1 MKKSNLRRQLCTAL
15 LVLGISATMTAQEV
29 RTFNFNHKGKTGI
42 ELKEQTRGN
51 VTLEYNIDE
60 MSLTSFSY
68 KGEEMQAISI
78 NDIALPN
85 AKGLPNVPCY
95 SRTIAIP
102 QGAEAVMRVIS
113 FEQQVIKDVNIEPS
127 LGIQDENSK
136 PDMNYTKDMVVYNE
150 NAYYPAEFATISAP
164 SAIRG
169 VDVVNV
175 SISPVRFNPVT
186 KEAIVYHNVEVE
198 IEFVGGNGH
207 FGDDRLRSPYFDPIL
222 AQNILNYNSLPVIDY
237 EARMQEWLRDGANG
251 AEYIIITPNSDGW
264 AEPAQRLKEYR
275 MQQGIITEVYRLDEM
290 PANNTTQMK
299 SWFHNA
305 YNTWD
310 IAPVAILLFAD
321 HNTNMGTGI
330 PAIVVSHPYSGSCI
344 TDNQYSDV
352 DNNHLPD
359 MVLSRLVAAN
369 ATEAA
374 MMADKQIEYE
384 YTNPNMDEASYN
396 APVSALGWQT
406 ERWFQLCSEVVG
418 GYFRAHGKNPTRIN
432 CIYDGTPGS
441 IWSSADNT
449 SQVVSYFGPDG
460 TNYIP
465 QAPNQLGGFN
475 GGTPEQIVTA
485 INNGTMLVQHR
496 DHGLETGWGEPA
508 FRNSHV
514 DQLTNVGK
522 MPFVMSINCL
532 TGKFDN
538 SSPCFA
544 EAFMRRTYMGQNAG
558 AVGLLCPTEVSYSF
572 VNDAYVWGVY
582 DQFDPDFMPTLPANT
597 SAIPTTVY
605 DKRGNWRPAFGNVA
619 GKYFLYETSWP
630 YNPESKEI
638 TYIMFTAHCDAFLR
652 LYTEVPQAMVVEHAE
667 TQPVGL
673 NIFPIT
679 APEGATIALTK
690 GEGADIEIVAVA
702 QATGDLQNI
711 EMIPEEAPT
720 VLHLTVTGQNYL
732 RYEDDINV
740 IPVDGPY
747 LIVSNYELG
756 DGEAHL
762 IYDTDNGFN
771 IQLKNVGNS
780 ESLEGTVTL
789 TSESEYVTITNDSAD
804 FDAISSD
811 NTFDITE
818 AFAFSVSNEVPN
830 MTNIGFTMA
839 LSSGDDIHERHIN
852 IKAYAPELSIGQIS
866 MVELEGNGNGRPD
879 PGETMRFSFP
889 INNDGNADSKVA
901 HATLVMNN
909 PYIQILTEPTVN
921 FETITTDTPAIASY
935 DVYIGNAPTSYLAEF
950 SLSAASGVYTS
961 TRDFATRIGLNVE
974 DFELGVLNTSMWNND
989 ATHPWTF
996 VSDNTYEGQYCL
1008 KSGQISDN
1016 QETSLTLTYTV
1027 LQADSIAFY
1036 YKVSSENNYDKMYF
1050 YIDNQ
1055 QRDEW
1060 SGDVPWNRAQYAV
1073 TQGTHTFRWKYK
1085 KDYSV
1090 SNGSDCCWI
1099 DFVILP
1105 RNINLSVSAGV
1116 DVHICADE
1124 SAQLNGTASN
1134 QTSLEWTT
1142 AGDGTFNDATILD
1155 AVYTPGPQDIAN
1167 GGTTLTLTAYK
1178 DADSL
1183 SDDMV
1188 ISFINE
1194 PVATAVDQITAMTL
1208 DPISISIS
1216 IQNLGIFSGWTTT
1229 GAGTFANS
1237 HALQTVYTPSSSD
1250 YDNVDIVLTAN
1261 YTGCGYKTYQHNI
1274 NVHFAQEGL
1283 TDVSEA
1289 KLNIHPNPTNDV
1301 INISIADIS
1310 SDIDIVI
1317 YNSVG
1322 QMVYHKSDTAENG
1335 YNAVISLGELS
1346 NGTYI
1351 LQVRSDESIW
1361 TNKIVKR

>member
-1 MKKSNLRRQLCTAL
+1 MKKSNLRRQLCMAL

-85 AKGLPNVPCY
+85 AKGLPNVPCF

-113 FEQQVIKDVNIEPS
+113 YEQQVIKDVNIEPS
-127 LGIQDENSK
+127 LGVQDENSK
-136 PDMNYTKDMVVYNE
+136 PDMNYTKDVEVYNE
-150 NAYYPAEFATISAP
+150 NAYYPAEFATISTP

-186 KEAIVYHNVEVE
+186 KEAIVYHNIEVE

-207 FGDDRLRSPYFDPIL
+207 FGDDRLRSRYFDPIL

-237 EARMQEWLRDGANG
+237 EARVQEWLRDGANG
-251 AEYIIITPNSDGW
+251 AEYLIITPNNDGW

-275 MQQGIITEVYRLDEM
+275 MQQGIITKVYRLSEM
-290 PANNTTQMK
+290 PANTTAQMK

-310 IAPVAILLFAD
+310 IAPVAVLLFGD
-321 HNTNMGTGI
+321 HNTNMAQGI
-330 PAIVVSHPYSGSCI
+330 PAITVSHPYSDFCI

-352 DNNHLPD
+352 DNNNLPD
-359 MVLSRLVAAN
+359 MVFSRLVAAN

-396 APVSALGWQT
+396 TPVTALGWQT

-418 GYFRAHGKNPTRIN
+418 GYFRTHGKNPVRIN
-432 CIYDGTPGS
+432 CIYDGEPGS

-449 SQVVSYFGPDG
+449 ADVVNYFGPAG
-460 TNYIP
+460 TNYITQSP
-465 QAPNQLGGFN
+465 EEIGGFN
-475 GGTPEQIVTA
+475 GGTPEQIVSA
-485 INNGTMLVQHR
+485 INAGTMLVQHR

-508 FRNSHV
+508 FRNSHIG
-514 DQLTNVGK
+514 QLNNVGK

-532 TGKFDN
+532 TGKFEN
-538 SSPCFA
+538 STTCFA
-544 EAFMRRTYMGQNAG
+544 EAFIRHTYSSQNAG

-572 VNDAYVWGVY
+572 VNDAYVWGVF

-597 SAIPTTVY
+597 NAIPSTVY
-605 DKRGNWRPAFGNVA
+605 DKRGNWLPAFGNVA
-619 GKYFLYETSWP
+619 GKYFLNETSWP
-630 YNPESKEI
+630 YNYQAKEI

-652 LYTEVPQAMVVEHAE
+652 LYTEVPQTMTVEHSE
-667 TQPVGL
+667 THPVGL
-673 NIFPIT
+673 NIFSIS
-679 APEGATIALTK
+679 APEGSTIALTK

-702 QATGDLQNI
+702 QATGDLQNVEI
-711 EMIPEEAPT
+711 IPEETPT

-732 RYEDDINV
+732 RYEADITV

-747 LIVSNYELG
+747 LIISDYELG
-756 DGEAHL
+756 DGTSHL
-762 IYDTDNGFN
+762 VFDTDNGFN

-780 ESLEGTVTL
+780 DAPEGTLTL
-789 TSESEYVTITNDSAD
+789 SSESEYVTIINGSTD
-804 FDAISSD
+804 FSSIASENTLNITDAFTI
-811 NTFDITE
+811 
-818 AFAFSVSNEVPN
+818 SVSDEVPN
-830 MTNIGFTMA
+830 MTNIGFTLT
-839 LSSGDDIHERHIN
+839 LSYGDETHERHIN
-852 IKAYAPELSIGQIS
+852 IKAHAPELSIGQIS
-866 MVELEGNGNGRPD
+866 MEEIEGNGNGRPD

-889 INNDGNADSKVA
+889 IINDGNANSKDA
-901 HATLVMNN
+901 NATLVMNN
-909 PYIQILTEPTVN
+909 TYIQILTNPTIILDS
-921 FETITTDTPAIASY
+921 ITTDSPVIASY
-935 DVYIGNAPTSYLAEF
+935 DVYIGNAPASSLAEF
-950 SLSAASGVYTS
+950 RVNAASGVYT
-961 TRDFATRIGLNVE
+961 ATRSFSTKIGLNVE
-974 DFELGVLNTSMWNND
+974 DFESGALNTTMWSND
-989 ATHPWTF
+989 ASHPWTF
-996 VSDNTYEGQYCL
+996 VNNDTYEGQYCL
-1008 KSGQISDN
+1008 KSGQINDN
-1016 QETSLTLTYTV
+1016 QETSLILTYTV
-1027 LQADSIAFY
+1027 SAADSIAFY
-1036 YKVSSENNYDKMYF
+1036 YKVSSENSYDKMSF

-1055 QRDEW
+1055 QKDEW
-1060 SGDVPWNRAQYAV
+1060 SGSIAWSWVQYAV
-1073 TQGTHTFRWKYK
+1073 TPGTHTFRWKYK

-1116 DVHICADE
+1116 DINICADE
-1124 SAQLNGTASN
+1124 SAQLNGTANN

-1142 AGDGTFNDATILD
+1142 SGDGTFDDATILD
-1155 AVYTPGPQDIAN
+1155 AIYTPGAQDIAN
-1167 GGTTLTLTAYK
+1167 GSATLTLTAYK
-1178 DADSL
+1178 DADLL

-1194 PVATAVDQITAMTL
+1194 PVATAVDEIRVTSL
-1208 DPISISIS
+1208 EPIAIS
-1216 IQNLGIFSGWTTT
+1216 IQIANLGVFSGWTTT
-1229 GAGTFANS
+1229 GTGSFANS
-1237 HALQTVYTPSSSD
+1237 HALQTVYTPTESD
-1250 YDNVDIVLTAN
+1250 YNSADIVLTAN

-1274 NVHFAQEGL
+1274 NVHFAQEGV

-1301 INISIADIS
+1301 INLSIGDVS
-1310 SDIDIVI
+1310 SHIDIVI

-1322 QMVYHKSDTAENG
+1322 QMVYYKSDTAENG
-1335 YNAVISLGELS
+1335 YNAAISLGELS

-1351 LQVRSDESIW
+1351 LQVRSDESVW